1 MPWPGAMA
9 SWLLMESMPM
19 GSYPGLFLFIES
31 WVFMALDVFHELLS
45 FQESIYSWD
54 SVSWNL
60 AIPGYAIH
68 RIIGFR
74 GPGLFPGLT
83 FTQVIIDSLP
93 WAYILD
99 SFYSWF
105 WLVFCWIRNIFI
117 PDLRFINELAY
128 IQDSFLLLWIY
139 GPGLAHWITNLF
151 FILFL
156 VRFIEA
162 RIYSSFFSWLDLLK
176 LEFIFLFAFDFK
188 IIHVT

>member
-99 SFYSWF
+99 SFYS
-105 WLVFCWIRNIFI
+105 
-117 PDLRFINELAY
+117 
-128 IQDSFLLLWIY
+128 
-139 GPGLAHWITNLF
+139 
-151 FILFL
+151 
-156 VRFIEA
+156 
-162 RIYSSFFSWLDLLK
+162 
-176 LEFIFLFAFDFK
+176 
-188 IIHVT
+188 